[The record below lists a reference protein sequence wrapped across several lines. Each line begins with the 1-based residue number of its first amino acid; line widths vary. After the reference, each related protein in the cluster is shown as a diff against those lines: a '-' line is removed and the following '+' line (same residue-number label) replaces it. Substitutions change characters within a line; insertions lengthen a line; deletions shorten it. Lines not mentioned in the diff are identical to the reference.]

1 MIDSTEYFAV
11 SMLAAYFMFLFGM
24 MYMSWNVERVA
35 QHPTLEYVVDKVR
48 YNLRDLPR
56 VDYTEFL
63 NDSDSGAE
71 EEGEAAS
78 EASEE
83 ESDEPSV
90 RKRRDRNPVGRMLE
104 QVD

>member
-11 SMLAAYFMFLFGM
+11 AMLSAYFMFLFGM
-24 MYMSWNVERVA
+24 IYMSWNVERVA
-35 QHPTLEYVVDKVR
+35 QNPALEALVDKVR

-56 VDYTEFL
+56 VDYREFT
-63 NDSDSGAE
+63 NETDSQE
-71 EEGEAAS
+71 EEEEEAAS

-90 RKRRDRNPVGRMLE
+90 RKRRDRNPIANLL
-104 QVD
+104 DHIN

>member
-11 SMLAAYFMFLFGM
+11 AMLSAYFMFLFGM
-24 MYMSWNVERVA
+24 IYMSWNVGRVA
-35 QHPTLEYVVDKVR
+35 QNPALEALVDKVR

-56 VDYTEFL
+56 VDYREFT
-63 NDSDSGAE
+63 NETDSQE
-71 EEGEAAS
+71 EEAAS

-90 RKRRDRNPVGRMLE
+90 RKRRDRNPIANLLDH
-104 QVD
+104 VD